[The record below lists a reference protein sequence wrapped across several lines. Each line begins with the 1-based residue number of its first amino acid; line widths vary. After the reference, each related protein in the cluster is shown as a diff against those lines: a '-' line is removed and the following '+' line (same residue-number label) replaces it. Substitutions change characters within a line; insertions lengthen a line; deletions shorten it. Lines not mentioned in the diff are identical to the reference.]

1 MAKVFFS
8 RNVKFNGQWY
18 AGEVDIPDELY
29 AEAIK
34 VGAFKIEGGEP
45 EQESRGKSKQ
55 TKKEEAKV
63 QKSDTKQAEE
73 EKQKVEEEVEL
84 VDGELAEEVEVNI
97 DKLKKAELQQLA
109 EHRGIEYDK
118 NATMADLK
126 ELLR

>member
-8 RNVKFNGQWY
+8 RNIKFNGKWY
-18 AGEVDIPDELY
+18 NGEVDIPDELY
-29 AEAIK
+29 ADALK
-34 VGAFKIEGGEP
+34 VGAFKVEDGEP
-45 EQESRGKSKQ
+45 SGQP
-55 TKKEEAKV
+55 KKEKAEV

-73 EKQKVEEEVEL
+73 EKQKVEEEVAL

-118 NATMADLK
+118 NATVADLK

>member
-8 RNVKFNGQWY
+8 RNIKFNGKWY
-18 AGEVDIPDELY
+18 NGEVDIPDELY
-29 AEAIK
+29 ADALK
-34 VGAFKIEGGEP
+34 VGAFKVEDGEP
-45 EQESRGKSKQ
+45 GGQP
-55 TKKEEAKV
+55 KKEKAKV

-118 NATMADLK
+118 DATVADLK

>member
-1 MAKVFFS
+1 MAKVYFS
-8 RNVKFNGQWY
+8 RNIKFNGKWY
-18 AGEVDIPDELY
+18 NGEVDIPDELY
-29 AEAIK
+29 ADALK
-34 VGAFKIEGGEP
+34 VGAFKVEDGEP
-45 EQESRGKSKQ
+45 
-55 TKKEEAKV
+55 KKEKAEV

-109 EHRGIEYDK
+109 KYRGIEYDK
-118 NATMADLK
+118 DATVADLK

>member
-8 RNVKFNGQWY
+8 RNIKFNGKWY
-18 AGEVDIPDELY
+18 NGEVDIPDELY
-29 AEAIK
+29 ADALK
-34 VGAFKIEGGEP
+34 VGAFKVEDGEP
-45 EQESRGKSKQ
+45 SGQP
-55 TKKEEAKV
+55 KKEKAKV

-109 EHRGIEYDK
+109 KHRGIEYDK
-118 NATMADLK
+118 DATVADLK

>member
-8 RNVKFNGQWY
+8 RNIKFNGKWY
-18 AGEVDIPDELY
+18 NGEVDIPDELY
-29 AEAIK
+29 ADALK
-34 VGAFKIEGGEP
+34 VGAFKVEDGEP
-45 EQESRGKSKQ
+45 SGQP
-55 TKKEEAKV
+55 KKEKAKV

-84 VDGELAEEVEVNI
+84 VDGESAEEVEVNI
-97 DKLKKAELQQLA
+97 DKLRKAELQQLA

-118 NATMADLK
+118 DATVADLK

>member
-8 RNVKFNGQWY
+8 RNIKFNGKWY
-18 AGEVDIPDELY
+18 SGEVDIPDELY
-29 AEAIK
+29 ADALK
-34 VGAFKIEGGEP
+34 VGAFKVEDGEP
-45 EQESRGKSKQ
+45 SGQA
-55 TKKEEAKV
+55 KKEKAEV

-118 NATMADLK
+118 NATVADLK